1 LADREAYRVRL
12 FPLSLTGTTFT
23 WYATLS
29 PNYINSWEE
38 LEQKFHE
45 HFFLAEHEL
54 ELSDLATVRQ
64 GPKESVNDYIRRFRD
79 TRNRCFRIHVTE
91 KQLTGLAFSGLRP
104 YLKDKLDRTQFF
116 SLVHLHQRALT
127 CESRSKEAPK
137 LASQKMHI
145 VGCDNSDNESIDVY
159 TTNLFGQHRLNRLH
173 VLLYSRF
180 TRISN
185 KKLKFTFNVAKC
197 DKIFYELLINGN
209 IKLTHIIPPPDK

>member
-1 LADREAYRVRL
+1 
-12 FPLSLTGTTFT
+12 
-23 WYATLS
+23 
-29 PNYINSWEE
+29 
-38 LEQKFHE
+38 
-45 HFFLAEHEL
+45 
-54 ELSDLATVRQ
+54 
-64 GPKESVNDYIRRFRD
+64 
-79 TRNRCFRIHVTE
+79 
-91 KQLTGLAFSGLRP
+91 
-104 YLKDKLDRTQFF
+104 
-116 SLVHLHQRALT
+116 
-127 CESRSKEAPK
+127 
-137 LASQKMHI
+137 MHI